1 MDLNFDLENTYT
13 AFYPMLILVLFAVVL
28 PAIHRLV
35 KSSKGLAG
43 ISFAGIIV
51 SAAVVIY
58 MMLEG
63 YPDPVVFNGTPLLTF
78 DALAAVF
85 SLVFLS
91 VSALVFLLASR
102 YVEND
107 RHLAEYFSLILLATA
122 GMMIVAGS
130 SDIIMMFV
138 GLETT
143 SIASYALVAF
153 RKRDKKS
160 TEAGVK
166 YAIIGALSTA
176 LALYGI
182 SLLYG
187 VSGSTNFDL
196 MNEYFAAN
204 GSSSLALLGIGL
216 VIAGFGFKVALVP
229 FHMWAPDVY
238 EGATTPISAL
248 LAAGS
253 KSMGIVLIF
262 KMFLVALIALK
273 ADWEVVVGI
282 LAILTMTLGNLL
294 ALAQTSM
301 KRMLAYSS
309 IAQAGYII
317 IAIAVATQFSV
328 ESGIFHV
335 ITHAFMKAGAFIV
348 VGALVYK
355 AGIGEKISDYKGLA
369 RRAPLVAFAMMIF
382 MFALAG
388 IPPLSG
394 FWSKVYL
401 FSGAIEASAVADQGW
416 LVWLAVAGILNS
428 ALSLFYYARIV
439 KYMYVDKSYVTEKIK
454 LPKTMLV
461 AIAVCA
467 IATIVIGLWPDMVVE
482 YCRLAAEYFVYLPI
496 GNPWM

>member
-1 MDLNFDLENTYT
+1 MDLNFDLENSYT
-13 AFYPMLILVLFAVVL
+13 AFYPMLVIILFAVVL

-43 ISFAGIIV
+43 VSLVGILI
-51 SAAVVIY
+51 SAAIVVYSI
-58 MMLEG
+58 MDG
-63 YPDPVVFNGTPLLTF
+63 YPDPIVFNGTPMLTF
-78 DALAAVF
+78 DVFAAVF

-91 VSALVFLLASR
+91 VSALVCLLAAR
-102 YVEND
+102 YVEKD
-107 RHLAEYFSLILLATA
+107 LHLAEFFSLTLLATA
-122 GMMIVAGS
+122 GMMIVAS
-130 SDIIMMFV
+130 ASDIIMMFV

-153 RKRDKKS
+153 RKRDRLS

-166 YAIIGALSTA
+166 YVIIGGFSTA

-187 VSGSTNFDL
+187 LSGTTNFEL
-196 MNEYFAAN
+196 MNEFFALN

-216 VIAGFGFKVALVP
+216 MIAGFGFKIALVP

-238 EGATTPISAL
+238 DGAPTPTSTL

-253 KSMGIVLIF
+253 KSMGFVLLF
-262 KMFLVALIALK
+262 KMLLVALFALK
-273 ADWEVVVGI
+273 ADWDVVVGI
-282 LAILTMTLGNLL
+282 LAILTMTVGNLL

-309 IAQAGYII
+309 IAQAGYVI
-317 IAIAVATQFSV
+317 IAIAVATQFAV
-328 ESGIFHV
+328 VSGIFHI

-348 VGALVYK
+348 VGALIYK
-355 AGIGEKISDYKGLA
+355 VGMGEKITDYKGLA
-369 RRAPLVAFAMMIF
+369 VRAPLIAFAMMIF

-401 FSGAIEASAVADQGW
+401 FSGAVEASTVFDQGW
-416 LVWLAVAGILNS
+416 LIWLAIVGILNS
-428 ALSLFYYARIV
+428 ALSLYYYARVV
-439 KYMYVDKSYVTEKIK
+439 KYMYVDKPASHDKIRV
-454 LPKTMLV
+454 PTTMAV
-461 AIAVCA
+461 AIAVCL
-467 IATIVIGLWPDMVVE
+467 IATIVIGLWPDIVVD
-482 YCRLAAEYFVYLPI
+482 YCAQAASYFSQLPL
-496 GNPWM
+496 GRPW